1 MVIFPDVEKI
11 LVAALKAS
19 LATRSETYAQNVHVS
34 TKKPAPDFSPYPSK
48 IVTIRSDGGPLKTD
62 VTKLERVGIN
72 VYADAYDVASDLSK
86 LVEALMRS
94 LTGEYIKLVEIILSP
109 VRVDEMSEEEVRYMT
124 LELVV
129 KGSNLS

>member
-11 LVAALKAS
+11 LVAALKTAIEAREES
-19 LATRSETYAQNVHVS
+19 YAQNVHIS
-34 TKKPAPDFSPYPSK
+34 TIKPAPDVNPYPSR

-62 VTKLERVGIN
+62 VSKLERIGVN
-72 VYADAYDVASDLSK
+72 VYATTYADASDLSR
-86 LVEALMRS
+86 LVEAIFRS

-109 VRVDEMSEEEVRYMT
+109 VRVDEMSTEEVRYMT

-129 KGSNLS
+129 KGTDLN

>member
-1 MVIFPDVEKI
+1 VVIFPDVEKI
-11 LVAALKAS
+11 LVGALKDS
-19 LATRSETYAQNVHVS
+19 LLTRSETYAQNVHVS

>member
-19 LATRSETYAQNVHVS
+19 LLTRDEAYAQNVHVS

-72 VYADAYDVASDLSK
+72 VYANAYDVASDLSK

-94 LTGEYIKLVEIILSP
+94 LTGDYIKLVEIILSP